1 MKKNSK
7 NEWKQVALNTKA
19 RISLAR
25 AIYCEADIYLLDDP
39 LSAVDPDVAEKL
51 YQRCIEGALKDKWVM
66 LATHQVQHLKNV
78 PKILL
83 LDNHTIKGE
92 GTYYGLK
99 DHGMDFDKILK
110 EYDNN
115 DKSDEIFGDSD
126 GEEEVEEESKEEN
139 VLKLPPIYNNKANLE
154 IKDEE
159 EFDGIV
165 LKLIFRWKNNN
176 KNRLKTSWY
185 FWAKR
190 SRQEHKDD

>member
-1 MKKNSK
+1 
-7 NEWKQVALNTKA
+7 
-19 RISLAR
+19 
-25 AIYCEADIYLLDDP
+25 
-39 LSAVDPDVAEKL
+39 
-51 YQRCIEGALKDKWVM
+51 M

-92 GTYYGLK
+92 GTYYELK

-115 DKSDEIFGDSD
+115 NKSDEIFGDSD

-139 VLKLPPIYNNKANLE
+139 VLKLPPIHNNRTNLE

-176 KNRLKTSWY
+176 KNRLKTS
-185 FWAKR
+185 
-190 SRQEHKDD
+190 